1 MKLQA
6 LESGIWHGSFEDA
19 AGNLRVISL
28 RTGDRATA
36 ETIAAALVELSAS
49 VTVTVTPSVAKVFQ
63 RLVGRENTRGR
74 SGNGRFLSSD
84 FERLFAVPRREGF
97 G

>member
-49 VTVTVTPSVAKVFQ
+49 VTVTVTPSVVPKTGWKRKYPRSERQ
-63 RLVGRENTRGR
+63 RSIFIV
-74 SGNGRFLSSD
+74 
-84 FERLFAVPRREGF
+84 RL
-97 G
+97 